1 MARLLTPRVL
11 RRGLE
16 IFVLA
21 SLLGF
26 GAVLFYSNNV
36 GAFLAA
42 IPHLKWPWLLVGL
55 ALASLDWL
63 GGGLRLW
70 VLARQIHPAPPFRG
84 LVLAGGMGAWASYLT
99 PLQSGNAPMTI
110 YTMRRYGIPVPQA
123 ITLVLMSFI
132 ATVGFFGIAGPIA
145 IAFGAGRSL
154 GTHGVVLGI
163 SLYDLFLAS
172 LSLFVLLF
180 GVLILVV
187 IRPRALHAVLRGA
200 IRFAGRRSRRI
211 AGRLAQLEQGVDQA
225 HDAARKFRTPRGWL
239 ALLVATIV
247 SGPSHA
253 NKLLAGYVAL
263 RTIGIHAHFVDVLLL
278 QTLITFLLYFFAPTP
293 GGSGIA
299 ELLSAAVMSIY
310 VPRPLTA
317 LYTLIWRFVISY
329 FTIGFGSLVFTTW
342 VRRGLRGVEQDPGT
356 LAPEVTPAG

>member
-1 MARLLTPRVL
+1 MARLLTPRLL

-16 IFVLA
+16 IFILG
-21 SLLGF
+21 SLVGF
-26 GAVLFYSNNV
+26 GAVLWYSHNL
-36 GAFLAA
+36 GAFFAA
-42 IPHLKWPWLLVGL
+42 IPRLRWPWLFVGL
-55 ALASLDWL
+55 GLASLDWL

-70 VLARQIHPAPPFRG
+70 VLAREIHPSPSLRG
-84 LVLAGGMGAWASYLT
+84 MVLAGGMGAWASYLT

-110 YTMRRYGIPVPQA
+110 YTMRRYGIPVPSA
-123 ITLVLMSFI
+123 LALVVMSFF
-132 ATVGFFGIAGPIA
+132 ATVAFFGIAGPIA

-154 GTHGVVLGI
+154 GEHAVVWGI

-172 LSLFVLLF
+172 LSIFVLLF
-180 GVLILVV
+180 GFLIVV
-187 IRPRALHAVLRGA
+187 VMWPGAPHAALRKLIGAV
-200 IRFAGRRSRRI
+200 GRRSTRV
-211 AGRLAQLEQGVDQA
+211 AARLAQLERGVDQA
-225 HDAARKFRTPRGWL
+225 HDAVAKFRTPRGWL
-239 ALLVATIV
+239 ALFNATVI

-263 RTIGIHAHFVDVLLL
+263 RTIGIEAHFVDVLLL

-329 FTIGFGSLVFTTW
+329 FTIVFGSIVFTVW
-342 VRRGLRGVEQDPGT
+342 VRRGLRGVDQDTGA
-356 LAPEVTPAG
+356 LASEDTPVA

>member
-63 GGGLRLW
+63 GSGLRLW
-70 VLARQIHPAPPFRG
+70 LLARQIHPAPPFRG
-84 LVLAGGMGAWASYLT
+84 LVLAGGVGAWASYLTPLQSGNAPMAISTMRRYGIPVPQAPPCRGLVRAGGMGAWASYLT

-132 ATVGFFGIAGPIA
+132 ATVAFFGIAGPIA

-211 AGRLAQLEQGVDQA
+211 A
-225 HDAARKFRTPRGWL
+225 PR
-239 ALLVATIV
+239 
-247 SGPSHA
+247 S
-253 NKLLAGYVAL
+253 
-263 RTIGIHAHFVDVLLL
+263 
-278 QTLITFLLYFFAPTP
+278 
-293 GGSGIA
+293 
-299 ELLSAAVMSIY
+299 
-310 VPRPLTA
+310 
-317 LYTLIWRFVISY
+317 
-329 FTIGFGSLVFTTW
+329 
-342 VRRGLRGVEQDPGT
+342 
-356 LAPEVTPAG
+356 